1 MDRNRA
7 KLLRIA
13 GTLRPEAERILR
25 EITGFAEL
33 PLRETRTSEILS
45 TFLADRGF
53 RVERGVAGMDTAFRA
68 EFSFGRGKPAVA
80 LLCEM
85 DALPGL
91 GHACGHNLGGV
102 ASA

>member
-1 MDRNRA
+1 MARNRT

-45 TFLADRGF
+45 TFLADHGF

-68 EFSFGRGKPAVA
+68 EFPLHCYHMPKNYTIQKV
-80 LLCEM
+80 LWI
-85 DALPGL
+85 
-91 GHACGHNLGGV
+91 H
-102 ASA
+102 